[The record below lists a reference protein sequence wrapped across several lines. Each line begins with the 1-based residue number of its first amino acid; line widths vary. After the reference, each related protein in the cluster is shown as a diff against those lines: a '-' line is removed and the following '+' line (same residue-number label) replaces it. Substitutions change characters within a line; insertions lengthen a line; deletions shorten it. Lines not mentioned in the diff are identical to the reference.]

1 MPLSGAGEFR
11 QSAQAGLGSKG
22 ATTGRVCVSRGVRSG
37 AGRVSGE
44 TGPDG
49 AKGLL
54 GRDCLEPSLGN
65 FSPKGVPWR
74 PWSGEGVCGFVPK
87 PHTLFREQ
95 VLRDPLQRAELAGPS
110 LGAGGGSD
118 EKVRGPLG
126 GLSRVPGWGQSQP
139 SVTQKAWPSFWPLL
153 PHHCPQ
159 GWRDPEVSSG

>member
-1 MPLSGAGEFR
+1 MQIILSTPSTPALARDQGALAKNERVPALWQLTVWLKTQSAQPRSPVSGAGEFR

-44 TGPDG
+44 TGPDA

-74 PWSGEGVCGFVPK
+74 PWSREGVCGFVPK
-87 PHTLFREQ
+87 PHMLSREQ
-95 VLRDPLQRAELAGPS
+95 VLRGLLTPQRPSAES
-110 LGAGGGSD
+110 GASRAQPGS
-118 EKVRGPLG
+118 
-126 GLSRVPGWGQSQP
+126 
-139 SVTQKAWPSFWPLL
+139 
-153 PHHCPQ
+153 
-159 GWRDPEVSSG
+159 WRRE